1 MERGQRDMGA
11 RDLVAAVLRGDAERV
26 TALLAAGEDPDTRTD
41 DGLPVLCLAVAAYDD
56 AVAGA
61 LVEGGADPDHGL
73 PDGTTP
79 LVRAVDGG
87 SPAMVTAV
95 LGREPRLRLAESRR
109 AQLLALARDR
119 YEQGAEAVLRTRAG
133 GSGSVR
139 ACRVKDEEYDHLTQ
153 LTLGDVTIR
162 AGHGAIL
169 TDLEWA
175 FRVLTPVD
183 ELVTRAVAPRDRE
196 HVDRSSA
203 RWILSGRRSK
213 ETWSAVT
220 AYRRSP
226 DPEHRHFV
234 LDVLACRRLTESS
247 CRNSYEKETADLL
260 VAWTVEGEDDPGVLA
275 EVLRVLGDVEH
286 REAEAVGLRHAGHPD
301 PGVRAQVPGLLLD
314 RDDAGP
320 TLGAA
325 ARAML
330 LELARDEHGTVRAA
344 TGAALAAAHDG
355 STEFTDAVVALL
367 RDPAADVRAVTA
379 EAAADGK
386 DGTAA
391 VADALTALLDAD
403 DLKTRLNAA
412 YGLLRRNDPR
422 TGEAIARVGAHHRH
436 GYEHDHRLSALRT
449 WEWNNR
455 NGGGR
460 DDRAS

>member
-1 MERGQRDMGA
+1 MGA
-11 RDLVAAVLRGDAERV
+11 RDLVAAVLRGDAETV

-41 DGLPVLCLAVAAYDD
+41 DGLPVLCRAVAAYDD

-109 AQLLALARDR
+109 AHLLALARDR
-119 YEQGAEAVLRTRAG
+119 YEQGAEAVVRTRAG
-133 GSGSVR
+133 GTGSVR
-139 ACRVKDEEYDHLTQ
+139 ACRVKDDAYDHVTQ
-153 LTLGDVTIR
+153 LTLGEVTVR

-183 ELVTRAVAPRDRE
+183 ELVNRAVAPRDRE

-203 RWILSGRRSK
+203 RWALSERRSK

-234 LDVLACRRLTESS
+234 LDVLTCYQLTGSS
-247 CRNSYEKETADLL
+247 SRNSYEKETADLL
-260 VAWTVEGEDDPGVLA
+260 VAWTVEGEDEPDVLA
-275 EVLRVLGDVEH
+275 EVLRVLGEFEH

-314 RDDAGP
+314 QGDARP
-320 TLGAA
+320 ALGAA
-325 ARAML
+325 ARATL
-330 LELARDEHGTVRAA
+330 LELAGDGHGTVRAA
-344 TGAALAAAHDG
+344 AGAALAATHDG
-355 STEFTDAVVALL
+355 SPECTDAVVALL
-367 RDPAADVRAVTA
+367 RDPVADVRAVTA

-386 DGTAA
+386 DGTTA
-391 VADALTALLDAD
+391 VADALMSLLGAD
-403 DLKTRLNAA
+403 DLGTRLNAA

-422 TGEAIARVGAHHRH
+422 TGEAIARVGAHHRP
-436 GYEHDHRLSALRT
+436 GYEHDHRLSALWT

-455 NGGGR
+455 DAGRR
-460 DDRAS
+460 DDREA

>member
-1 MERGQRDMGA
+1 MGA
-11 RDLVAAVLRGDAERV
+11 GDLVAAVLRRDAETV
-26 TALLAAGEDPDTRTD
+26 TDLLAAGEDPDTRTD
-41 DGLPVLCLAVAAYDD
+41 DGLPVLCLAIAAYDD

-61 LVEGGADPDHGL
+61 LVEGGADPDHEL

-87 SPAMVTAV
+87 SPATVTAV

-109 AQLLALARDR
+109 AHLLALARDR
-119 YEQGAEAVLRTRAG
+119 YEQGAEAALRTRAG
-133 GSGSVR
+133 GTGSMR
-139 ACRVKDEEYDHLTQ
+139 ASRVKDDEYDHVTQ
-153 LTLGDVTIR
+153 LTLGDATIR

-196 HVDRSSA
+196 HADRSSA
-203 RWILSGRRSK
+203 RWVLSERRSK
-213 ETWSAVT
+213 EAWSAVT
-220 AYRRSP
+220 AYRHSP

-234 LDVLACRRLTESS
+234 LDVLTCYRLTESS

-260 VAWTVEGEDDPGVLA
+260 VAWAVEGEDAPDVLA
-275 EVLRVLGDVEH
+275 EVLRALGEFEH
-286 REAEAVGLRHAGHPD
+286 REAEAVGRRHADHPD
-301 PGVRAQVPGLLLD
+301 PRVRAQVPGLLLD
-314 RDDAGP
+314 RDEARP

-325 ARAML
+325 ARATL
-330 LELARDEHGTVRAA
+330 LELAGDGHGTVRAA

-355 STEFTDAVVALL
+355 TPEFTDAVVALL
-367 RDPAADVRAVTA
+367 RDPVADVRAVTA
-379 EAAADGK
+379 EAAAEGK

-391 VADALTALLDAD
+391 VADALMPLLDAD
-403 DLKTRLNAA
+403 DLGTRLNAA

-422 TGEAIARVGAHHRH
+422 TGEAIARVGTHNRPGH
-436 GYEHDHRLSALRT
+436 EHDHGLSALWT

-455 NGGGR
+455 EGAR
-460 DDRAS
+460 HDDREA